1 MDITVPTLCLPDHEK
16 SCFAC
21 CPPIRPA
28 GYEHIQY
35 KNITKRILRENSQR
49 FDREEKGIAP
59 ITGFSCWALGYIN
72 QSYKLVG
79 CLLHPGQNKDTD
91 LRYRVDYGEKCRREI
106 CQEAGRFSELGI
118 NEQEFWL
125 HLADGLDSFSYSSKR
140 INPLFR
146 MMNWGTDLLRLIVL
160 DEGEKIFTGESFFHC
175 YLFFFTTVLPKAN
188 AYLVNR
194 LVSQESIHLLKN
206 KGFVSQFER
215 LAKRISRHLRLELR
229 NSSEGPFTHK
239 LNFDRQF
246 LDFLRLSARILRIDK
261 DDAAMAKEFTDEEL
275 EKFLR
280 KIHWK

>member
-1 MDITVPTLCLPDHEK
+1 MELTVPTLCLPDHEK

-35 KNITKRILRENSQR
+35 TNITKRILRENSQR
-49 FDREEKGIAP
+49 FDREEKGIVP

-91 LRYRVDYGEKCRREI
+91 LRYRVNYGEKCRREI

-118 NEQEFWL
+118 NEQKFWL

-160 DEGEKIFTGESFFHC
+160 NEGEKIFTGESFFHC
-175 YLFFFTTVLPKAN
+175 YPFFSTTVLPKAN
-188 AYLVNR
+188 AYLLNR
-194 LVSQESIHLLKN
+194 LVSQERIHLLKS

-229 NSSEGPFTHK
+229 NSSEGPYTHL
-239 LNFDRQF
+239 LNFDRHF
-246 LDFLRLSARILRIDK
+246 LDFLRLSVRILRIHK
-261 DDAAMAKEFTDEEL
+261 DDAARAKKFTDEEL
-275 EKFLR
+275 EKFQR
-280 KIHWK
+280 KIY